1 MKRKIFF
8 IIVLSCD
15 RFGINEVLDEDGDSA
30 MGTLPKDCKYIYKMH
45 LFVKDEG
52 SVDDSNVYKI
62 FLLTHKGKGNKFLP
76 VKPSNLEETTTK
88 LEKIYRLLLKDKVN
102 LDLIVERVETKSDT
116 IFQIVSTRLDIHF

>member
-1 MKRKIFF
+1 
-8 IIVLSCD
+8 
-15 RFGINEVLDEDGDSA
+15 
-30 MGTLPKDCKYIYKMH
+30 MH